1 MSKIGIP
8 FAQVKD
14 TVEQDRDMT
23 LDAIRERM
31 KTRLKEVGL
40 NYTDLAESTGDPYKN
55 VQRWFKGS
63 TENIPADFVGR
74 YIEAVA
80 VNPRWLLTGTGPHGP
95 VEGGTAMKLYDLIE
109 SVVTITESSL
119 PPDGLNALLDRV
131 TAILRQASRG
141 GSGAGGVG

>member
-1 MSKIGIP
+1 MP

-14 TVEQDRDMT
+14 TVEQNRDMT

-31 KTRLKEVGL
+31 KARLGEVGL

-80 VNPRWLLTGTGPHGP
+80 VNPRWLLTGDGPHGP

-131 TAILRQASRG
+131 TAILRQASRD
-141 GSGAGGVG
+141 GSGVGGVE